1 MSSILTNTSAMTAL
15 ETLRGIN
22 RGMQTVQSE
31 IASGKRVANARDNAA
46 VWAVA
51 ATMTSDVASFKTL
64 GDSISV
70 TSATVGVARSVTE
83 KIVDT
88 LKDIK
93 TLVVES
99 RSPGVDATAY
109 QTAVDE
115 KIDLI
120 KRFVTAAQFNG
131 LNLLSNGNNID
142 VVTSLDRDGTD
153 VTVSTL
159 TVSGANLAVIDPT
172 NGDITGGALEDL
184 QGFDV
189 TAVDAADPTADA
201 LGQIEAMLA
210 STIEAAATFG
220 AKQNALESQKAFVT
234 SLVDSMNEGIGALT
248 DTDMELASARL
259 QALQVQQQL
268 GVQALTIATQAPRA
282 LLSLFRG

>member
-22 RGMQTVQSE
+22 KGMQTVQSE

-51 ATMTSDVASFKTL
+51 ATMNSDVASFKTL
-64 GDSISV
+64 GDSLSV

-99 RSPGVDATAY
+99 RSPGVDAAAY

-131 LNLLSNGNNID
+131 LNLLSNDDDIS
-142 VVTSLDRDGTD
+142 VVTSLDRAGAN

-159 TVSGANLAVIDPT
+159 TVSGAELADINAT
-172 NGDITGGALEDL
+172 GDITAGELLEL

-189 TAVDAADPTADA
+189 TAVSATAADDA

-210 STIEAAATFG
+210 STISAAATFG

>member
-22 RGMQTVQSE
+22 KGMQTVQSE

-51 ATMTSDVASFKTL
+51 ATMNSDVASFKTL
-64 GDSISV
+64 GDSLSV

-131 LNLLSNGNNID
+131 LNLLSNATDID
-142 VVTSLDRDGTD
+142 VVTSLDREGAD

-159 TVSGANLAVIDPT
+159 TVSGADLAVIDPDD
-172 NGDITGGALEDL
+172 GEITAGELLDL
-184 QGFDV
+184 QDFDV
-189 TAVDAADPTADA
+189 TAVSTTPADDA

-210 STIEAAATFG
+210 STISAAATFG